1 MEKHSDAAFVGQNSK
16 KSTAIIAV
24 ASTPHFDFALN
35 IHDLSVWFPGIR
47 VDVVSSTV
55 EGECR
60 VNIAGSADLT
70 VVGEVGIFDCEEMGK
85 EVVSFD
91 EFERYRWGGEDLDAE
106 FYAAQWRIQPA
117 GVGVAPLAA

>member
-1 MEKHSDAAFVGQNSK
+1 MHSLEKLEEFQELHEPISLFGDHSSNSFV
-16 KSTAIIAV
+16 AEEMV
-24 ASTPHFDFALN
+24 DFALN

-60 VNIAGSADLT
+60 VNIAGPADLT
-70 VVGEVGIFDCEEMGK
+70 VVGEVGVFDCEEMGK

-106 FYAAQWRIQPA
+106 F
-117 GVGVAPLAA
+117 GD